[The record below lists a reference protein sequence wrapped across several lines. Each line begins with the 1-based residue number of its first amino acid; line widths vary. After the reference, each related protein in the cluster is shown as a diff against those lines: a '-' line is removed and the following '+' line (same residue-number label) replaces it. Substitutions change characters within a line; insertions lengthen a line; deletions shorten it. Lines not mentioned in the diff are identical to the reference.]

1 MNEPVKSV
9 AGAAPIVRR
18 TLHDELVD
26 RLREMIVE
34 GDLTPGIKVPE
45 KDLCE
50 QFGVSR
56 TPLREALKVL
66 ATEGLVELLPNRGAR
81 VATLTIAALEE
92 AFPVMGA
99 LEALAGELAC
109 ANIIDAEI
117 ATVRSLHEDMVRHY
131 KAGALAPYFA
141 ANQAIHEAILE
152 AARNPTLVT
161 LHRGLAGRVRRARY
175 MANMSAARWQKA
187 VEEHVD
193 ILNAL
198 EARDGERLGTLLR
211 AHLANKFATVR
222 DALSANEAAE

>member
-34 GDLTPGIKVPE
+34 GDLSPGIKVPE

-50 QFGVSR
+50 QFGVIAHAPAR
-56 TPLREALKVL
+56 GPEGAGDR
-66 ATEGLVELLPNRGAR
+66 GLVELLPNRGAR
-81 VATLTIAALEE
+81 VATLTIEALEE

-109 ANIIDAEI
+109 ANITDAEI
-117 ATVRSLHEDMVRHY
+117 AKVRSLHEDMVRHY
-131 KAGALAPYFA
+131 EAGALAPISPLTRRSRSDPRGRT
-141 ANQAIHEAILE
+141 QPD
-152 AARNPTLVT
+152 ARHPAPGTCGPCLPGAVHGEHVGGP
-161 LHRGLAGRVRRARY
+161 L
-175 MANMSAARWQKA
+175 QKA

-193 ILNAL
+193 ILKAL